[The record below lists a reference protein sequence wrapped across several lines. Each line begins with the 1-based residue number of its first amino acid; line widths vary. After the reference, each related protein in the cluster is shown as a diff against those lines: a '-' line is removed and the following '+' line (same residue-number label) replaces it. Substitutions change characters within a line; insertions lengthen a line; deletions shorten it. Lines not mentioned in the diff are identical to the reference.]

1 MNAKL
6 LPEPALASSAAP
18 ASTPPAAPSAVDAFR
33 VLVATPAYGGMV
45 HLDYVRSLFS
55 YAAAGIN
62 FEWAAIGN
70 ESLIT
75 RARNTLLAQFHARK
89 DFTHL
94 LFLDADVFLDGAGLR
109 QLLTIDMPAV
119 AAPVALK
126 GRRPDG
132 SRLWN
137 LGRCTGT
144 VGGLVKV
151 QHVGTA
157 ALLLAR
163 DAVDALVEDAETNGR
178 VYARAN
184 NHSGTEHLNLQY
196 DVFQVGVRDGHYLS
210 EDYWVCQRLVAL
222 GFDVLVDPSVVTR
235 HHGTVAT

>member
-1 MNAKL
+1 MNTA
-6 LPEPALASSAAP
+6 PTAPTAP
-18 ASTPPAAPSAVDAFR
+18 AGSTPAATPTGLEAFR

-45 HLDYVRSLFS
+45 HLDYVHSLFS
-55 YAAAGIN
+55 FAGSGIA

-75 RARNTLLAQFHARK
+75 RARNTLLAQFHARR

-94 LFLDADVFLDGAGLR
+94 LFLDADVFLDGPGLR
-109 QLLTIDMPAV
+109 QLLMIDMPVV

-126 GRRPDG
+126 GRRADG
-132 SRLWN
+132 TRLWN

-163 DAVDALVEDAETNGR
+163 DAVDALVEDAESDGR
-178 VYARAN
+178 VYARAG
-184 NHSGTEHLNLQY
+184 NHTGTEHLNLQY

-210 EDYWVCQRLVAL
+210 EDYWVCRRLVEL
-222 GFDVLVDPSVVTR
+222 GFDILVDPSVVTR
-235 HHGTVAT
+235 HHGIVAT